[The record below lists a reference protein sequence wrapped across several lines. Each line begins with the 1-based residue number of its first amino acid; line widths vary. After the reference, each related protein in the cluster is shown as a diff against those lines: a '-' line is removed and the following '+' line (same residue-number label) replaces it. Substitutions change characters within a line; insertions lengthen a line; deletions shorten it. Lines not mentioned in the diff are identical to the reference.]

1 MDLYLNLCREIARL
15 VTKQYSTSF
24 YLSSCLLQKETRE
37 AIFAVY
43 AFVRFA
49 DEIVDSFHDFDK
61 EKLLLDFE
69 QDMKKS
75 LQERISVNPVLN
87 TFQNVVHRYNIPYE
101 LIDAFMQSM
110 KADLSKQV
118 YNTKEETE
126 NYIYGS
132 ANVVGLMC
140 LKVFVVGDELA
151 YQSLKGPAM
160 MLGSAFQKV
169 NFLRDLGTDMQDL
182 KRTYFSGFHADEF
195 GETEKNFIIREIQD
209 EFEVARKGI
218 SLIPGRSKLAVFTA
232 YCYYKELLAQIAS
245 VPASEI
251 MKMRVRVSDFK
262 KIILLIKSV
271 FMYKFKLI

>member
-24 YLSSCLLQKETRE
+24 YLSSCLLQKEIRE

-49 DEIVDSFHDFDK
+49 NEIVNSFHDFDK

-118 YNTKEETE
+118 YSTKEETE
-126 NYIYGS
+126 NYIYS
-132 ANVVGLMC
+132 TTRSEERRVGKEC
-140 LKVFVVGDELA
+140 
-151 YQSLKGPAM
+151 
-160 MLGSAFQKV
+160 
-169 NFLRDLGTDMQDL
+169 
-182 KRTYFSGFHADEF
+182 
-195 GETEKNFIIREIQD
+195 
-209 EFEVARKGI
+209 
-218 SLIPGRSKLAVFTA
+218 RSRWSP
-232 YCYYKELLAQIAS
+232 YH
-245 VPASEI
+245 
-251 MKMRVRVSDFK
+251 
-262 KIILLIKSV
+262 
-271 FMYKFKLI
+271 